1 MQILKQC
8 KSRIKSLMIDSVWGY
23 FLVNCSLFEK
33 VLMQSHVMEFKFMH
47 IFNFCEI
54 RIFIWYIYLKI
65 LGLHDLVKDMYIHKQ
80 ESKAVSGQ

>member
-1 MQILKQC
+1 
-8 KSRIKSLMIDSVWGY
+8 
-23 FLVNCSLFEK
+23 
-33 VLMQSHVMEFKFMH
+33 MQSHVMEFKVMH

-65 LGLHDLVKDMYIHKQ
+65 LSFHDLVKNMYIHKQ